1 MYSAIFSKNIKRQ
14 SGVERDL
21 EDTKSPKGVPPVK
34 LHKLHSASKDIS
46 MYEQMNDDLE
56 REFNVNKYVVVDSSR
71 NSSQKAFKAEEEDVV
86 EIKKRN
92 RRLEKQLLRFKEK
105 QLDLCEK
112 FQTVLLASSSDSIN
126 AEELLQLIRMYKTE
140 ATMDKKSSTSSIISY
155 KELLEENGIGQK
167 IAGSKNPLVRL
178 LLDNEGSLL
187 RHKTSSKSIS
197 E

>member
-14 SGVERDL
+14 SVVERDL
-21 EDTKSPKGVPPVK
+21 EDKKSPKGVPPVK

-71 NSSQKAFKAEEEDVV
+71 NSSQKVFKAEEEDVV
-86 EIKKRN
+86 EIKRRN

-140 ATMDKKSSTSSIISY
+140 ATMDKKSSTSSISY
-155 KELLEENGIGQK
+155 KELLEENGIAQK
-167 IAGSKNPLVRL
+167 IAGNKNPMMRS

>member
-21 EDTKSPKGVPPVK
+21 EDKKSPKGVPPVK

-140 ATMDKKSSTSSIISY
+140 ATMDKKSSTSSISY
-155 KELLEENGIGQK
+155 KELLEENGIAQK
-167 IAGSKNPLVRL
+167 IAGNKNPMMRS